1 MSKVIATIGP
11 KTETKESIR
20 ELTEL
25 GVKLFRLNLSHNC
38 IEWHLKVINNIRQV
52 SPSSSIL
59 ADIPGRKI
67 RTTFNSSPINKKCIN
82 FHNNCFVC

>member
-11 KTETKESIR
+11 RTETKESIKA
-20 ELTEL
+20 LTEL

-38 IEWHLKVINNIRQV
+38 IEWHVKVINNIRQV

-67 RTTFNSSPINKKCIN
+67 RTTFNVSKEKFKRIHFFS
-82 FHNNCFVC
+82 F